1 MRKLFVGGGLAAIV
15 LSGALA
21 VPAQAAPT
29 IDGLARQECREE
41 RRTDP
46 NEYRRD
52 YGSGDGAFRRCV
64 SDQKRDAWRDCRE
77 DRREERAEFRAE
89 YNGTGKAAMRR
100 CVRDELR

>member
-1 MRKLFVGGGLAAIV
+1 MRKLFVSGGLAAIV

-21 VPAQAAPT
+21 VPAQAAT
-29 IDGLARQECREE
+29 IDGLARAECREE

-46 NEYRRD
+46 AEYRRD

-64 SDQKRDAWRDCRE
+64 RDQKRDAWRDCRE
-77 DRREERAEFRAE
+77 DRREEPAEFRAE
-89 YNGTGKAAMRR
+89 YRGTGKAAMRR